1 MKMLLILPQQQPIK
15 VEMILINVQAMLIM
29 ELMYLVLYLYLL
41 NKECMLPSNTV
52 VGQNIEQHVVEF
64 MFILIWK
71 DGLND
76 NLFLIRFIY
85 IFFLRYIICIILTI
99 NLQKKI
105 SKHSKFF
112 YKIMVAHFHK
122 SIKHCSNF
130 VIKCLII

>member
-105 SKHSKFF
+105 SKHSKKF
-112 YKIMVAHFHK
+112 
-122 SIKHCSNF
+122 IK
-130 VIKCLII
+130 